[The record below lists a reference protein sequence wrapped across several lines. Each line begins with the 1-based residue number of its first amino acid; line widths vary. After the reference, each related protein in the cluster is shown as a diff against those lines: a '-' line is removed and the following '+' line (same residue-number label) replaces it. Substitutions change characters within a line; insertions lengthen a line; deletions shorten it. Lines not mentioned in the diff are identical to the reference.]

1 MKQTVHRRS
10 WHSIWELNVGL
21 EQEEQK
27 QEELWTQL
35 LPDANMLN
43 QQVRVT
49 AREVP
54 PLLGPLYQPAS
65 WKKGCNSCFTL
76 LSKSYTKCHL
86 WATLTEL
93 CREENSGK

>member
-10 WHSIWELNVGL
+10 WHSIRELNVHL
-21 EQEEQK
+21 EQEELK

-35 LPDANMLN
+35 LPDANMLS
-43 QQVRVT
+43 QQMRVT
-49 AREVP
+49 VREVP
-54 PLLGPLYQPAS
+54 PLLGPLHQPAS
-65 WKKGCNSCFTL
+65 WKKNTTPVSLL

>member
-21 EQEEQK
+21 EQQGQK

-35 LPDANMLN
+35 LPDANMLS

-49 AREVP
+49 VREVP
-54 PLLGPLYQPAS
+54 PLLGPLYQQV
-65 WKKGCNSCFTL
+65 
-76 LSKSYTKCHL
+76 LSPLNLHGAGVQSEPTSL
-86 WATLTEL
+86 
-93 CREENSGK
+93 SS